1 MRHVNAIS
9 ALVAAAAISGCAPL
23 MFGAG
28 AGAAATGYEA
38 KNKHDL
44 DKLKKQE
51 KSGQINNDEYLRQR
65 DEIEDRSL
73 VY

>member
-1 MRHVNAIS
+1 MRHVNAVC
-9 ALVAAAAISGCAPL
+9 ALLAAAAMSGCAPL
-23 MFGAG
+23 LFGAG

-44 DKLKKQE
+44 DNLKHDRT
-51 KSGQINNDEYLRQR
+51 SGNISQSEYERRRDDIRQR
-65 DEIEDRSL
+65 SI